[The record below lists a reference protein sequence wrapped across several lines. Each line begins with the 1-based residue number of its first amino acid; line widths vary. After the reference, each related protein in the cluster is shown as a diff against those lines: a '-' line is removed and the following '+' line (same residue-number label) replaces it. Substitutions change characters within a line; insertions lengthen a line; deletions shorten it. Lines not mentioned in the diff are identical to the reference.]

1 MALERKAACRCFGSA
16 NNEVGG
22 AMKQG
27 AGRSGWS
34 RLLVFVPARRNWPG
48 GSRGTLSLS
57 SVVPYLGL
65 RADGTVQQ
73 DAAPIGRLPKAR
85 AVDLVFDCLDVFTA
99 TIEAPRLNE
108 AKLRQALPN
117 LLEERMLADPADCH
131 FAWMPSRGPG
141 PATDASGEGEAT
153 WLSVAAIDRS
163 TLARTLEVFG
173 QAQQQP
179 RAAYSEIYTLPRPQ
193 GGTLAL
199 RIDRGRGVIR
209 TGQDQGC
216 AFDIEEGAPGAL
228 ALAKHQ
234 LNISRLRIYGQPSAH
249 WKSVTLALGL
259 AHEQAEFAVDPTA
272 IGNAV
277 NLLQGPFAP
286 GVGFGLSGRFFSR
299 FTRQGAWKAPAVW
312 LGVCAAIGIVGLNAY
327 WFKLQSQYGDL
338 RTSMRH
344 SFHDAFPEDTTIID
358 ELAQAG
364 RSVEAMRARAG
375 RPSADDFSVLNAQAL
390 QIFAAAPVGVVAA
403 IEYSDR
409 SYRIR
414 LKPGSSGKADLRNA
428 LQARAIAQGLTL
440 RFDPDGSA
448 QLTPAVH

>member
-1 MALERKAACRCFGSA
+1 
-16 NNEVGG
+16 
-22 AMKQG
+22 MKQA

-48 GSRGTLSLS
+48 GGRGTISLS
-57 SVVPYLGL
+57 SAVPYLGL

-73 DAAPIGRLPKAR
+73 DASPIGRLPKAR

-99 TIEAPRLNE
+99 TIEAPRLSE

-131 FAWMPSRGPG
+131 FAWMPSQGPG
-141 PATDASGEGEAT
+141 PGIEASATGEAP

-163 TLARTLEVFG
+163 TLARTLEVFA
-173 QAQQQP
+173 QAQLQP

-193 GGTLAL
+193 GGTLAM

-234 LNISRLRIYGQPSAH
+234 LGISRLRIYGQPSAH
-249 WKSVTLALGL
+249 WKSVALALGL

-272 IGNAV
+272 IGDAV
-277 NLLQGPFAP
+277 NLLQGSFAA
-286 GVGFGLSGRFFSR
+286 GGGFGVSGRLFAR
-299 FTRQGAWKAPAVW
+299 LARQGAWRAPAAW
-312 LGVCAAIGIVGLNAY
+312 LGVCAAIAIAGLNAY
-327 WFKLQSQYGDL
+327 WFKLESQYGDL
-338 RTSMRH
+338 RASMRH
-344 SFHDAFPEDTTIID
+344 SFHDAFPEDATIID
-358 ELAQAG
+358 ELAQAN
-364 RSVEAMRARAG
+364 RSVEALRARAG
-375 RPSADDFSVLNAQAL
+375 RPSADDFSVLNAQAV
-390 QIFAAAPVGVVAA
+390 QVFAAAPVGIVSA

-414 LKPGSSGKADLRNA
+414 FKPGSAGKAELRNA
-428 LQARAIAQGLTL
+428 LQARAIAQGLAL
-440 RFDPDGSA
+440 RFEPDGSA
-448 QLTPAVH
+448 RLAPLDR